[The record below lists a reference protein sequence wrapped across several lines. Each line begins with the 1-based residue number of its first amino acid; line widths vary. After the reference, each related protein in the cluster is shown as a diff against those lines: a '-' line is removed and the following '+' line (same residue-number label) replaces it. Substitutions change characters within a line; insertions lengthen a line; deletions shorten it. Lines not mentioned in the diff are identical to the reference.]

1 MRKISRWLKHSLW
14 AIDDRLADVIDALTP
29 VAKKR
34 YPPAPPAPEPPS
46 TPFHFTGVSIQRD
59 ADIQQLGQGRE
70 QILET
75 WRQILEKL
83 ANGDS
88 FELR

>member
-1 MRKISRWLKHSLW
+1 MSKILRWFKHSL
-14 AIDDRLADVIDALTP
+14 DDRLADVIDKLTP

-59 ADIQQLGQGRE
+59 ADIQQPGQGRE

-75 WRQILEKL
+75 WRQIFEKL